1 MNGIAMDLES
11 IHAMKMELNRW
22 LDIEKEMWHQRSCNN
37 WLKVGDRNTTFF
49 HTKATNRFQRNTISR
64 VLDSNN
70 VWQEDVDQIG
80 QTFVDYFEQ
89 LFSSSWPRVEPELID
104 VVHSKVTDRMN
115 PILTKDFQAVEV
127 EKALKQ
133 MHPLTAL
140 GPDGMPPLFYHHF
153 WPIVKSIVIHTTLS
167 FLNHGR
173 APPRFHDTHIVLIP
187 KIKNPEKVSDFRPIS
202 LCNVAYKVA
211 SKAVVNRMKVV
222 LQDII
227 SENQSAFVAECLII
241 DNVLVAHEVMN
252 HINKKKEG

>member
-1 MNGIAMDLES
+1 
-11 IHAMKMELNRW
+11 
-22 LDIEKEMWHQRSCNN
+22 
-37 WLKVGDRNTTFF
+37 
-49 HTKATNRFQRNTISR
+49 
-64 VLDSNN
+64 
-70 VWQEDVDQIG
+70 
-80 QTFVDYFEQ
+80 
-89 LFSSSWPRVEPELID
+89 
-104 VVHSKVTDRMN
+104 MN

-187 KIKNPEKVSDFRPIS
+187 KIKNPEKVSAFRPIS

-211 SKAVVNRMKVV
+211 SKVVVNRMKVV

-227 SENQSAFVAECLII
+227 SENQSAFAAECLII
-241 DNVLVAHEVMN
+241 NNVLVAHEVMN
-252 HINKKKEG
+252 HINKKKRRVSVVKWR